1 MIAYLH
7 AGRSLIMFPESTWN
21 LTESTIMLPMK
32 YGIIQM
38 AQETGAQVIPT
49 VLEYDR
55 VHKLCTVCFG
65 DPMVFEPSEDKLQA
79 MIDLRD
85 TMATMLWNHWERK
98 GVFQRSTMDIE
109 AERRNLKYSIQEYPP
124 IDWEY
129 EKSCIYHPYTEPEDV
144 FEHLQMLSP
153 NRENAFLLNKRF
165 IQ

>member
-7 AGRSLIMFPESTWN
+7 AGRSLIMFTEGTWN

-49 VLEYDR
+49 VLEYDH
-55 VHKLCTVCFG
+55 VHKLCIVCFG

-85 TMATMLWNHWERK
+85 TMATMLWNHRERK
-98 GVFQRSTMDIE
+98 SVFQRSTMDIE
-109 AERRNLKYSIQEYPP
+109 AECRNLKYSIQEYPP

-144 FEHLQMLSP
+144 FEHLKMLSP